1 MFFVSGTTSRL
12 LFFSVALFL
21 FVVILGPVC
30 FAVGV
35 DEAGAVLDQAERDL
49 SSAFVAVAEAG
60 DSGADVAGLLERLSV
75 AGDYLSGAR
84 VAYRVGDYERAYS
97 DSIACSSSLDGVA
110 SDAMQLQAAVENER
124 SEGMLFA
131 VVGSGVGLVL
141 LCILGLLGWRY
152 LSKWYLRRAMDLKPV
167 VEDRQ

>member
-1 MFFVSGTTSRL
+1 MNGTTGKL

-21 FVVILGPVC
+21 FVIMLGPVC
-30 FAVGV
+30 FAVSA
-35 DEAGAVLDQAERDL
+35 DAAGSALDQAERDL
-49 SSAFVAVAEAG
+49 SSAFVAVADAG

-97 DSIACSSSLDGVA
+97 DSVACSSTLDGVV
-110 SDAMQLQAAVENER
+110 SDAMQLQASAENER
-124 SEGMLFA
+124 SEGMLLA

-141 LCILGLLGWRY
+141 LSVLGLLGWRY

>member
-1 MFFVSGTTSRL
+1 
-12 LFFSVALFL
+12 
-21 FVVILGPVC
+21 
-30 FAVGV
+30 
-35 DEAGAVLDQAERDL
+35 L

-124 SEGMLFA
+124 GEGMLFA
-131 VVGSGVGLVL
+131 LVVSGVGLVL
-141 LCILGLLGWRY
+141 LSVLGLLCWRY
-152 LSKWYLRRAMDLKPV
+152 LSKWY
-167 VEDRQ
+167 RQ